1 MTASPEDVARLRARL
16 KDLIANTDRRKK
28 LRLNALASL
37 LSKRECQEW
46 LDFANRNAEFVLA
59 DCEDPG
65 VWEERVRIVLE
76 TLPLSRVLDL
86 AKWSSEPQG
95 LDYWD
100 EEYCSIVR
108 QRMAEAM
115 ILYPDLLDRV

>member
-1 MTASPEDVARLRARL
+1 MTASREDVARLQARL
-16 KDLIANTDRRKK
+16 KDLIAKTDPRKK
-28 LRLNALASL
+28 IRLNALASL

-65 VWEERVRIVLE
+65 VWEERVRI
-76 TLPLSRVLDL
+76 
-86 AKWSSEPQG
+86 AKWSTQTDDDNG

-108 QRMAEAM
+108 RRMAEAM
-115 ILYPDLLDRV
+115 ITHADLLDRG